1 MSTPTETRT
10 IVIDNISRS
19 CKVGFAGE
27 QLPAAICKSYVG
39 QDAKTNEIYISNDAQ
54 YFKHN
59 ASNRKWKNYKL
70 RRYGKDLAQIFFI
83 NLMLIH
89 HLIMFD
95 SQTQL

>member
-10 IVIDNISRS
+10 IVIDNRSRS

-54 YFKHN
+54 LK
-59 ASNRKWKNYKL
+59 A
-70 RRYGKDLAQIFFI
+70 DT
-83 NLMLIH
+83 
-89 HLIMFD
+89 FD
-95 SQTQL
+95 IRHPIENGRITN